1 VCRLQTLH
9 VTSHERTR
17 SFVDHNHCAS
27 WHTSVHAHV
36 STATTARHVLNR
48 YCETD
53 GECSGL
59 RDTFNNCDGLDIFY
73 KVLANAP
80 WVCMRARACVCLCVC
95 VCVCVCRTHARTHAQ
110 QASKCARTHAHTHT
124 RTHASTHAHT
134 HARMHARTLVQTH
147 TNLLIHT

>member
-27 WHTSVHAHV
+27 CHTSVHAHV

-95 VCVCVCRTHARTHAQ
+95 VCVCRTHARTHAQ